1 MENNILFLCKETI
14 TQELKQLKD
23 MIYFKEELLKKITAQ
38 LQDECEH
45 RIVIDH
51 VDLLAGYR
59 ESVKIKYCE
68 VCEKTF
74 D

>member
-14 TQELKQLKD
+14 IQDIKQLKD
-23 MIYFKEELLKKITAQ
+23 MIYYKEEFLKKITLQ
-38 LQDECEH
+38 LQEECKH
-45 RIVIDH
+45 KIIVDH
-51 VDLLAGYR
+51 VDLLDGYR